1 MAANEQTRL
10 REGQPEPVEVSE
22 SGASARILLR
32 GAWTTENAA
41 ALDPKVANLDAGGAA
56 EVLFD
61 LAEID
66 EMDTSGAWLILRT
79 VEALQGRGATVELA
93 SVDARFRGLLDT
105 VAEAVMVAP
114 EPPQRASPLVALLV
128 RIGRAT
134 LGVMDEARN
143 LLEFL
148 GAVVVALLRA
158 AASPRRVRFPALV
171 AHMEATGLN
180 ALPIVGLLSFLI
192 GVVLAYQGAD
202 QLARFGAEIY
212 TVNLVGVGVLREMG
226 VLLTAIIVA
235 GRSGSAFTAQIG
247 TMKVNQEIDALSTL
261 GLDPLFVLVLPR
273 VLGLMLVM
281 PLLVFYADVLGLV
294 GGASMATLAL
304 DISFSQFM
312 TQMHNAV
319 PIDHFWVGLVKA
331 PLFAFVIAVV
341 GCYEGLQV
349 SQSAESVGRMTTK
362 SVVEGVF
369 LIIVLD
375 AFLSIFFSMIGV

>member
-1 MAANEQTRL
+1 A
-10 REGQPEPVEVSE
+10 
-22 SGASARILLR
+22 I
-32 GAWTTENAA
+32 
-41 ALDPKVANLDAGGAA
+41 
-56 EVLFD
+56 
-61 LAEID
+61 
-66 EMDTSGAWLILRT
+66 
-79 VEALQGRGATVELA
+79 
-93 SVDARFRGLLDT
+93 
-105 VAEAVMVAP
+105 MVAP
-114 EPPQRASPLVALLV
+114 EAPKGPSALTALLV

-134 LGVMDEARN
+134 VAVMEQGRN

-235 GRSGSAFTAQIG
+235 GRSGSAFAAQIG

-281 PLLVFYADVLGLV
+281 PLLVFYADVLGLI
-294 GGASMATLAL
+294 GRASMATLAR
-304 DISFSQFM
+304 DISFSQFI

-319 PIDHFWVGLVKA
+319 PFDLVWVGVVKA
-331 PLFAFVIAVV
+331 TQHVLVMAVV
-341 GCYEGLQV
+341 GCYEGL
-349 SQSAESVGRMTTK
+349 SDSPGGESVGRMATK

-369 LIIVLD
+369 LIVVLD
-375 AFLSIFFSMIGV
+375 AFLSLFFAMTGV